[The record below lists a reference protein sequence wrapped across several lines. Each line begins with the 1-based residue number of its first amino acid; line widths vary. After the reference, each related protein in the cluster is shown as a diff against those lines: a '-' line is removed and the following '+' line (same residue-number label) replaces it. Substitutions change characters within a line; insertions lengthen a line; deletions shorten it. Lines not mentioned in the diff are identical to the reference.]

1 MNCRTKKIN
10 RIEVGKY
17 HSKKKT
23 ITLNKLQAKKWARI
37 YQLYWRYLR
46 GGVGKGG
53 GGAMELTQ
61 GLLFIFPS
69 LLNYHILAGQPISVL
84 LARKSFPRKYVI
96 SFHSFSR
103 ELQIDN
109 RKWSF
114 CFVTEQRLKQ
124 ISAGQVIVCYTA
136 IFSVVAWRH

>member
-1 MNCRTKKIN
+1 MDCRTKKIN

-23 ITLNKLQAKKWARI
+23 ITLNKLQAKKWVRI

-53 GGAMELTQ
+53 GEPMELTQ

-69 LLNYHILAGQPISVL
+69 LLNYHILAGQPTSVL

-109 RKWSF
+109 GKWSF

>member
-1 MNCRTKKIN
+1 M
-10 RIEVGKY
+10 
-17 HSKKKT
+17 SKNIST
-23 ITLNKLQAKKWARI
+23 ILAVLE
-37 YQLYWRYLR
+37 
-46 GGVGKGG
+46 GGSWEGGRG

-69 LLNYHILAGQPISVL
+69 LLNYHILAGQLTSVL

-109 RKWSF
+109 RK
-114 CFVTEQRLKQ
+114 
-124 ISAGQVIVCYTA
+124 
-136 IFSVVAWRH
+136 

>member
-1 MNCRTKKIN
+1 M
-10 RIEVGKY
+10 
-17 HSKKKT
+17 SKNIST
-23 ITLNKLQAKKWARI
+23 ILAVLE
-37 YQLYWRYLR
+37 

-69 LLNYHILAGQPISVL
+69 LLNYHILAGQPTSVL

-109 RKWSF
+109 GK
-114 CFVTEQRLKQ
+114 
-124 ISAGQVIVCYTA
+124 
-136 IFSVVAWRH
+136 